1 MAPEVLI
8 ISHANV
14 TWPGARNL
22 RIAATGWLLAI
33 TRNPLRDAAKRL
45 IEENYDPASV
55 LIIRDANDAA
65 PELRSTIAQAA
76 KL

>member
-22 RIAATGWLLAI
+22 RLAATGWLLTI
-33 TRNPLRDAAKRL
+33 THNPLRDAAKRL

-55 LIIRDANDAA
+55 LVIKDAA
-65 PELRSTIAQAA
+65 DSVPDQRSTIAEAA

>member
-14 TWPGARNL
+14 SWPGARNL
-22 RIAATGWLLAI
+22 RMAATGWLLAI
-33 TRNPLRDAAKRL
+33 THNPLRDAARRL

-55 LIIRDANDAA
+55 LVIKDAA
-65 PELRSTIAQAA
+65 DSVPELRSTIAEAA